1 MATIS
6 FNVAFDEMMKDPEF
20 KREYEDLV
28 PEFALKKQLIKARIQ
43 SKMTQSEIA
52 KKMDMKQSNLAR
64 FEKSLDSKFSLILKY
79 AKALGLKEIKIA
91 L

>member
-6 FNVAFDEMMKDPEF
+6 FNVAFDEMMKDTEF
-20 KREYEDLV
+20 KKEYENLA
-28 PEFALKKQLIKARIQ
+28 PEFAFKKQLIKARIQ

-52 KKMDMKQSNLAR
+52 EKMDMKQSNLAR